1 MICVSDG
8 TLGEILN
15 TIIKKVINIWKDVP
29 PVTVNVVNDKDFLVT
44 LNELLSGS
52 RTVLDIGCGVG
63 ETLKEFC
70 CPIKIGV
77 DAHRPYL
84 EHAKCGEQ
92 FIKLNFRAERLSEL
106 FLPKS
111 LDSVTLIDVIEH
123 FEKEVAWDV
132 LRQVEEIAAKKVIVF
147 TPRGFFQ
154 QLDVD
159 HYGLGGESFQRHRSG
174 WEIEDFQQRGYNIV
188 VFKEFHDQK
197 NKAFLEVYGEDADPI
212 DALLAWKDCSIASVQ
227 K

>member
-1 MICVSDG
+1 M
-8 TLGEILN
+8 
-15 TIIKKVINIWKDVP
+15 
-29 PVTVNVVNDKDFLVT
+29 TVNVINHKQFLYT
-44 LNELLSGS
+44 INELLTDS

-63 ETLKEFC
+63 ETLKNIS

-84 EHAKCGEQ
+84 EHAKYGEQ

-132 LRQVEEIAAKKVIVF
+132 LRQVEEIAAKRVLVF

-154 QLDVD
+154 QLEVD

-174 WEIEDFQQRGYNIV
+174 WEVEDFQKLGYNIV
-188 VFKEFHDQK
+188 IFSKFHDQK
-197 NKAFLEVYGEDADPI
+197 NLAFLEVYGKDAEPI
-212 DALLAWKDCSIASVQ
+212 DALLAWKDCSVLV
-227 K
+227 

>member
-1 MICVSDG
+1 MYIVNHKNFLD
-8 TLGEILN
+8 
-15 TIIKKVINIWKDVP
+15 TI
-29 PVTVNVVNDKDFLVT
+29 
-44 LNELLSGS
+44 NELLSDS

-63 ETLKEFC
+63 ETLKDFS

-84 EHAKCGEQ
+84 EHAKYSDQ
-92 FIKLNFRAERLSEL
+92 FIKLNFMAERLSEL

-111 LDSVTLIDVIEH
+111 VDSVTLIDVIEH
-123 FEKEVAWDV
+123 FEKGVAWEV

-154 QLDVD
+154 QLEVD

-174 WEIEDFQQRGYNIV
+174 WEVEDFQKLGYNIV
-188 VFKEFHDQK
+188 ILSKFHDQT
-197 NKAFLEVYGEDADPI
+197 NLAFVQVYGENAEPI
-212 DALLAWKDCSIASVQ
+212 DALLAWKDCSLVMG
-227 K
+227 